1 MLYLEAFSK
10 VLPVLLLFALG
21 AIFRR
26 TGFLHAATVEEIKKL
41 IVNVTLPAVLV
52 LAFAAVTL
60 EAGHLAIA
68 ALVFAACAGVLVA
81 GRVLHGPAGA
91 DSAYLPPLLTGFE
104 AGMMG
109 YAIFAAVYGAEQLFN
124 FAVVD
129 LGQVVFV
136 FFILV
141 PFVQRQGSGAIPFTQ
156 TVRGFITTPVILSI
170 VAGILLNR
178 LGVMPALTAFPLT
191 NALFD
196 TLGLLAAV
204 TTPLIGLV
212 IGYEVNVQR
221 RGLSAPVRTVGV
233 RLAIWVVLGLL
244 LNTLVV
250 NRLFLG
256 DRMLQAAVMTMFV
269 LPPPFVIPLF
279 LRNATPEDQ
288 QYVVNTL
295 SFATLVTMVAFTIV
309 SVVYP
314 PI

>member
-21 AIFRR
+21 ALFRR
-26 TGFLHAATVEEIKKL
+26 TGFLHATAVEEIKKL